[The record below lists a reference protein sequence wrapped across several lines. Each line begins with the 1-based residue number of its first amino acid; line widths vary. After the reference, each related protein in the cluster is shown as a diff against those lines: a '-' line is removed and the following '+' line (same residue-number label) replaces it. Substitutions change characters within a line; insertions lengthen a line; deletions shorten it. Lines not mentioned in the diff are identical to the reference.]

1 MHPKRFALAVLL
13 CSCLLPAL
21 AGAQPPTEDQIA
33 AYLEKHPE
41 VIMEVL
47 SRHKVE
53 LYNLVMAGREIR
65 QRMIW
70 RANIKRGLANPLV
83 PQVDPQRVL
92 LGAPQ
97 AKVLVVEYTDFLCPS
112 CRQAAHNLERLLA
125 KDPHRFKL
133 LVKHLPGSDTARQLA
148 LYYEAIGRQDP
159 AKAWR
164 FYQQVFKDQ
173 DLIADQGLAGVQ
185 PLVKKLGLDQ
195 ARLTRD
201 LADKA
206 LAKRLD
212 EDLAEVKAFKLQG
225 TPAFVTAGVVMRG
238 AAPVAAFE
246 DVWGLSQGKK
256 LPPLEP

>member
-1 MHPKRFALAVLL
+1 MHPKRFGFALLL
-13 CSCLLPAL
+13 CLCLLPAL
-21 AGAQPPTEDQIA
+21 AWAQPPTEDQIA
-33 AYLEKHPE
+33 AYLKNHPE

-47 SRHKVE
+47 SKHKVE
-53 LYNLVMAGREIR
+53 LYNLVMDGREVR

-83 PQVDPQRVL
+83 PRIDPQRVL
-92 LGAPQ
+92 LGEPA

-112 CRQAAHNLERLLA
+112 CRQAAHNLERLLV

-133 LVKHLPGSDTARQLA
+133 LVKHLPGSDMSRQLA

-164 FYQQVFKDQ
+164 FYQEIFKDQ
-173 DLIADQGLAGVQ
+173 DFIAEKGLSAVQ
-185 PLVKKLGLDQ
+185 PLVKKLGIDQ

-201 LADKA
+201 LADKV

-212 EDLAEVKAFKLQG
+212 EDLAEAKAFKLQG
-225 TPAFVTAGVVMRG
+225 TPAFVASGVVMRG
-238 AAPVAAFE
+238 PAPVVAFE
-246 DVWGLSQGKK
+246 DVWALSQGQK
-256 LPPLEP
+256 LPPLQ